1 MRENN
6 KLLAE
11 RLAIREDFAK
21 KGISTRDRYLES
33 KLEMGRQEDDL
44 ARGRVNLAQLDDE
57 EVRGR
62 TEDEKELLMLDQ
74 RVASA
79 ERKVTALRERLAA
92 ESGVKSP
99 YNGKIAELKVNKGEL
114 LERGAPLFSI
124 IPDTSAGGRAAAGA
138 DAGLLVAVVYVP
150 PSFGKQVRPGDAVQ
164 VAISTA
170 RREEFGFVMGKVR
183 DVADIPS
190 TTEGMQRTLKN
201 RQLVQ
206 TLSNN
211 AAPFEVIIDLALDPS
226 TPSGYR
232 WSSSRGPDISLNGG
246 TLVSADI
253 EVRSVPILAFA
264 IPQVRLLL
272 DVVAERAR
280 GVIPSKP
287 L

>member
-1 MRENN
+1 
-6 KLLAE
+6 
-11 RLAIREDFAK
+11 
-21 KGISTRDRYLES
+21 
-33 KLEMGRQEDDL
+33 
-44 ARGRVNLAQLDDE
+44 
-57 EVRGR
+57 
-62 TEDEKELLMLDQ
+62 
-74 RVASA
+74 
-79 ERKVTALRERLAA
+79 
-92 ESGVKSP
+92 
-99 YNGKIAELKVNKGEL
+99 
-114 LERGAPLFSI
+114 
-124 IPDTSAGGRAAAGA
+124 
-138 DAGLLVAVVYVP
+138 VP